1 MSKLFL
7 RKLKKTLDI
16 STQEDYIALNINKR
30 TDKSRIYDSTKE
42 GRGMIRELG
51 TIVIAPVA
59 LVGYAMATD
68 FHFNT
73 TKHETSISDSVS
85 VGLMTSETGLGA
97 GVKATSNG
105 LYGIDLQYG
114 LTWKGEQWSLSFIPK
129 LGFSATSNPVKELPQ
144 DVQFG
149 LGAQVL
155 VGYGKARM
163 GLELWHLSNAGVTA
177 PNIGLNLPI
186 IQVGY
191 AF

>member
-1 MSKLFL
+1 
-7 RKLKKTLDI
+7 
-16 STQEDYIALNINKR
+16 
-30 TDKSRIYDSTKE
+30 
-42 GRGMIRELG
+42 MIRELG

-59 LVGYAMATD
+59 LVGYMQATD
-68 FHFNT
+68 LHFRGGSSSGS
-73 TKHETSISDSVS
+73 E
-85 VGLMTSETGLGA
+85 VGNAVLFEGMTSATGLGLGA
-97 GVKATSNG
+97 KASTNG

-149 LGAQVL
+149 LGAQFL
-155 VGYGKARM
+155 FGYEHYRAGI
-163 GLELWHLSNAGVTA
+163 ELWHLSNAGVTA